1 MKISYNEQTVT
12 MSIFISGWA
21 GFREALGDIPDEWDF
36 ICPFIDFNEDE
47 LLEFLREKS
56 GQTVVGWSTGG
67 HIILKNLKFFADRFD
82 EIIVVAGFIK
92 FTQYVNSRVL
102 RRMIER
108 MAKIPEEVVK
118 EFLIRAGCVSSFP
131 KFEKAKLIEGL
142 NFLISSE
149 VSDFPQLNEK
159 LILIHGI
166 HDRILPVDALKDLNT
181 VFPFAKSFLLPS
193 PHWIGFKEILKK
205 RTPGFTRGSY

>member
-1 MKISYNEQTVT
+1 MN
-12 MSIFISGWA
+12 IFISGWA
-21 GFREALGDIPDEWDF
+21 GFREALGDIPDGWDF

-67 HIILKNLKFFADRFD
+67 HIILKNLNFFADRFE

-92 FTQYVNSRVL
+92 FTKYVNSRVL

-108 MAKIPEEVVK
+108 MAKMPEEVVK
-118 EFLIRAGCVSSFP
+118 EFLIRAGCISSFP

-142 NFLISSE
+142 NFLTSSE
-149 VSDFPQLNEK
+149 VVDFPQINSTL
-159 LILIHGI
+159 LLVHGSQDKI
-166 HDRILPVDALKDLNT
+166 VPVNALKDL
-181 VFPFAKSFLLPS
+181 VYAFPFAKSFMLS
-193 PHWIGFKEILKK
+193 GAHWIDFKKILKV
-205 RTPGFTRGSY
+205 RTPGCTRGSY